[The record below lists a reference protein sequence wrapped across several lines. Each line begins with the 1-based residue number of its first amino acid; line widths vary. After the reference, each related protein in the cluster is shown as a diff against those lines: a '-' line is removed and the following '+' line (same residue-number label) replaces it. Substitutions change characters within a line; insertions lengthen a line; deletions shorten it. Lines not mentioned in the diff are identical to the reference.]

1 MKKII
6 LLMIC
11 AFSLI
16 ANAQST
22 KSNKMFNLL
31 AKFTVKPQSV
41 PEFMEASVHS
51 LKESRKEAGNIEMKL
66 FADKKKSNVF
76 YVYSRWDN
84 AVAYEFHKT
93 LPHSKNIA
101 NVAKATLVKVPEI
114 MPLGATLPA
123 TVRGAKQ
130 VNSEDQVETLFF
142 IFKVKNGYR
151 DRIIKRFETH
161 VEKSRTEEGNLLF
174 EFYTIEG
181 DENTFVVYE
190 KWRNPDAVWKVH
202 MNQPYSK
209 LTGSLINEALVG
221 EMEQY
226 LNFVTELEPNNLK
239 PLSKN
244 WKLKG
249 FEMPESVVADS
260 NSDWI
265 YVSNIVNR
273 TTPGYISRVSKNG
286 KLDKLKW
293 LEGLNQPCGLAIF
306 DGKLYV
312 GDQDKVHIIDIEKA
326 QIIESLSVEGA
337 QTLNDVA
344 IDENGKVFVS
354 DVMNGNIYTIENN
367 KLIIWIENSNIS
379 HPNGLYVD
387 GRYLIVANMAEEI
400 NQDASPKIP
409 GSVYKI
415 DIPSKSIELIKSS
428 YQLGGLDGVAKVG
441 EKYIITNNSGGE
453 LYAISDK
460 ERILLASLGKGIAD
474 LCADGQKVF
483 IPNFAGTISS
493 YTLKSEA
500 KAKKLKGTFKVV
512 DFGAVKLHVYQTN
525 DHMTDYVFILEKEG
539 KAVML
544 ESPAFKDNFEE
555 LRTYMISNKINIE
568 AIIPSYHPLGANFI
582 NTKELAGIDVYFT
595 QHVLDY
601 WKEGFGAVMKKGIPH
616 VFGDKVDSS
625 LCKPTVITKEG
636 ETEIAG
642 IRMIFTESYDGFD
655 IEIPEINTVYVHILG
670 HNSHSEILG
679 HEHLES
685 SIANFKNY
693 LNKGY
698 TTYLS
703 SHCAPETKANM
714 ETKLAYLKEMKKIVA
729 KSHNENEFIDK
740 MRAAYPNYSERYLK
754 RTAEMF
760 FTNKSKVHRH

>member
-41 PEFMEASVHS
+41 PEFMEACVHS

-142 IFKVKNGYR
+142 IFKIKEGYR

-161 VEKSRTEEGNLLF
+161 VEHSRTEEGNLLF

-181 DENTFVVYE
+181 DENTFLVYE
-190 KWRNPDAVWKVH
+190 KWRNPDAVWKTH

-226 LNFVTELEPNNLK
+226 LNFVTELEPNSLK

-244 WKLKG
+244 WELEG
-249 FEMPESVVADS
+249 FEMPESVVADP

-273 TTPGYISRVSKNG
+273 TTPGYISRISKNG
-286 KLDKLKW
+286 KLDNYKW
-293 LEGLNQPCGLAIF
+293 LEGLNQPCGLEIF
-306 DGKLYV
+306 DNKLYV

-326 QIIESLSVEGA
+326 KIIKSLLIEGA
-337 QTLNDVA
+337 MALNDVA
-344 IDENGKVFVS
+344 ISPSGEVFIS
-354 DVMNGNIYTIENN
+354 DVLGSKIYTIENDQ
-367 KLIIWIENSNIS
+367 LVLWLENAPFK

-387 GRYLIVANMAEEI
+387 ADELIVADLGAKLNP
-400 NQDASPKIP
+400 DASPQIP
-409 GSVYKI
+409 GSVYKVNI
-415 DIPSKSIELIKSS
+415 ATKNIELMASGFQI
-428 YQLGGLDGVAKVG
+428 GGLDGVTKVG
-441 EKYIITNNSGGE
+441 ENYIVTNNSGGE
-453 LYAISDK
+453 LLVINNK
-460 ERILLASLGKGIAD
+460 ERILLGTLPRGIAD
-474 LCADGQKVF
+474 LDSEDQTIYV
-483 IPNFAGTISS
+483 PNFGGTV
-493 YTLKSEA
+493 T
-500 KAKKLKGTFKVV
+500 
-512 DFGAVKLHVYQTN
+512 
-525 DHMTDYVFILEKEG
+525 
-539 KAVML
+539 
-544 ESPAFKDNFEE
+544 AFK
-555 LRTYMISNKINIE
+555 LIK
-568 AIIPSYHPLGANFI
+568 
-582 NTKELAGIDVYFT
+582 
-595 QHVLDY
+595 
-601 WKEGFGAVMKKGIPH
+601 
-616 VFGDKVDSS
+616 
-625 LCKPTVITKEG
+625 
-636 ETEIAG
+636 
-642 IRMIFTESYDGFD
+642 
-655 IEIPEINTVYVHILG
+655 
-670 HNSHSEILG
+670 
-679 HEHLES
+679 
-685 SIANFKNY
+685 
-693 LNKGY
+693 
-698 TTYLS
+698 
-703 SHCAPETKANM
+703 
-714 ETKLAYLKEMKKIVA
+714 
-729 KSHNENEFIDK
+729 
-740 MRAAYPNYSERYLK
+740 
-754 RTAEMF
+754 
-760 FTNKSKVHRH
+760 